1 MDNFKIKNKYKII
14 FALLVFGAVFLVCG
28 SVFAEV
34 ANTTAGTGVNTG
46 TAVGS
51 VSDQSNNAMKEI
63 TGDDT
68 AKPFFLLVWISSFAA
83 GILVL
88 LSLLIN
94 FSIAIGSTVISLPI
108 VQAGSQA
115 MISFANLGFVFA
127 IIVMAFATIFR
138 VQSYAMKQILWKLI
152 VAALLV
158 NFSLTIA
165 GAFIS
170 VSNIFTDFFLQ
181 GLNFKSFSDGLMG
194 VLNPQ
199 GLVKVEDASAWNK
212 ISSPFGAIFKTMASL
227 LFVIIFTFVIILT
240 FLALAIMLL
249 IRTVILG
256 ILLVIMPIVWLL
268 WIFPGTSK
276 YWSEW
281 WSNFIRWTFF
291 APIVLFFTVLVI
303 SSGTQLKNIRDLSGM
318 GQQQNAQMEQ
328 ALKDSVTLN
337 PDFFDHVAQI
347 IITTGLLLGGLFAAN
362 RMGITFAS
370 TAMGMAKGG
379 GKMFGGW
386 VGKKSLQYGTSI
398 LNKPR
403 GEQGKEKSYAQ
414 KISEWSAGS
423 KIAKYTILPGLAARG
438 IAKFSAAGGEN
449 LVKQAK
455 DGAGKRSLNEN
466 TALLGYG
473 SLPTRQGILAHLQEK
488 ELLGKVPNVLN
499 KYINSDNQ
507 KKFAQNG
514 QAVTFANI
522 EKALGINV
530 AMKEKFDEGK
540 MEEFYTEGKKFFAK
554 MSDKDWS
561 KIQHNEIFSEK
572 SEYGN
577 ASDPDSLH
585 GARQRAL
592 AYGVAEKDPGRLAA
606 IMPKIKGE
614 NFDRFKIALVE
625 GNTTEAAKR
634 PTEDGEKISDEKWLE
649 HKKFAE
655 MVNNLKNDVSKK
667 RLWDSYS
674 KNLLRRE
681 VGFEEY
687 TPPPAPA
694 SSA

>member
-1 MDNFKIKNKYKII
+1 MKIKNKYKII

-181 GLNFKSFSDGLMG
+181 GLNFKSLSDGLMG

-199 GLVKVEDASAWNK
+199 GLVKVKDASAWSK
-212 ISSPFGAIFKTMASL
+212 ILSPFGTIFKTMASL

-362 RMGITFAS
+362 KMGITFAS

-379 GKMFGGW
+379 GKMFGSW
-386 VGKKSLQYGTSI
+386 VGKKSLQY
-398 LNKPR
+398 
-403 GEQGKEKSYAQ
+403 
-414 KISEWSAGS
+414 
-423 KIAKYTILPGLAARG
+423 
-438 IAKFSAAGGEN
+438 
-449 LVKQAK
+449 
-455 DGAGKRSLNEN
+455 
-466 TALLGYG
+466 
-473 SLPTRQGILAHLQEK
+473 
-488 ELLGKVPNVLN
+488 
-499 KYINSDNQ
+499 
-507 KKFAQNG
+507 
-514 QAVTFANI
+514 
-522 EKALGINV
+522 
-530 AMKEKFDEGK
+530 
-540 MEEFYTEGKKFFAK
+540 
-554 MSDKDWS
+554 
-561 KIQHNEIFSEK
+561 
-572 SEYGN
+572 
-577 ASDPDSLH
+577 
-585 GARQRAL
+585 
-592 AYGVAEKDPGRLAA
+592 
-606 IMPKIKGE
+606 
-614 NFDRFKIALVE
+614 
-625 GNTTEAAKR
+625 
-634 PTEDGEKISDEKWLE
+634 
-649 HKKFAE
+649 
-655 MVNNLKNDVSKK
+655 
-667 RLWDSYS
+667 
-674 KNLLRRE
+674 
-681 VGFEEY
+681 
-687 TPPPAPA
+687 
-694 SSA
+694 